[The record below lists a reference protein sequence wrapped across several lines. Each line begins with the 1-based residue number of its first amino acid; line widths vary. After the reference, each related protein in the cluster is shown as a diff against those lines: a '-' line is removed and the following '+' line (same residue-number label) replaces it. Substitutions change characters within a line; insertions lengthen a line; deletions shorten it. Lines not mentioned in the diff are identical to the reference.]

1 MTTQVPAAVAVKAAP
16 LTEHEPEVT
25 ANDFAPVPE
34 LPEVDNKILESAV
47 IVVASGTTV
56 MLCATKPMVTAAL
69 AAEADPVPMRLVALT
84 VIVYV
89 LSMSNVKVAE
99 VNVGVAVTG
108 LPPLEDVAVTV

>member
-1 MTTQVPAAVAVKAAP
+1 
-16 LTEHEPEVT
+16 
-25 ANDFAPVPE
+25 
-34 LPEVDNKILESAV
+34 
-47 IVVASGTTV
+47 
-56 MLCATKPMVTAAL
+56 MVTAAL